1 MNPIDILKA
10 KKILENNG
18 VKNYIIQDSGVII
31 RDRFF
36 RLDGLKNNIEE
47 IPFKLEKIYGDFSVQ
62 NLKSVAN
69 FPKEVDHSI
78 ILRNVNIK
86 SFKNFPIKCFHEQ
99 FTCYNCALES
109 LVGFPKFGSLPEI
122 TSGRSIDLRNNNLT
136 SLKGLPKDMVSCD
149 LNISENPIKEID
161 SIEYIDKLEFSDN
174 LKSFGTLKIIDTI
187 IPHISS
193 SESIDNLLKILEK
206 TKTVIYQI
214 ELKFDKNYTVNNLE
228 DIREMFVS
236 KGYNHTW
243 WSFSLN
249 EVF

>member
-1 MNPIDILKA
+1 
-10 KKILENNG
+10 
-18 VKNYIIQDSGVII
+18 
-31 RDRFF
+31 
-36 RLDGLKNNIEE
+36 
-47 IPFKLEKIYGDFSVQ
+47 
-62 NLKSVAN
+62 
-69 FPKEVDHSI
+69 
-78 ILRNVNIK
+78 
-86 SFKNFPIKCFHEQ
+86 
-99 FTCYNCALES
+99 
-109 LVGFPKFGSLPEI
+109 
-122 TSGRSIDLRNNNLT
+122 
-136 SLKGLPKDMVSCD
+136 MVSCN

-214 ELKFDKNYTVNNLE
+214 ELKFDKNYTMNNPE
-228 DIREMFVS
+228 DIRELFVS
-236 KGYNHTW
+236 KGYNNIW